1 MTALAIGLLVAGA
14 AFSFLAAVGILRM
27 PDVYMRMQASSKAGT
42 LGCTLILAA
51 VGLAYG
57 EVSVVTRAVLVMAF
71 VMLTAPV
78 AAHVV
83 SRAAYRTGTP
93 PAPETSPDDLRSAPS
108 PNRGERPARESRRE
122 G

>member
-1 MTALAIGLLVAGA
+1 MTLWTVLLLAAGA
-14 AFSFLAAVGILRM
+14 AFSLLAAVGIVRM

-51 VGLAYG
+51 VALASG
-57 EVSVVTRAVLVMAF
+57 DVAVAARAALVIAF
-71 VMLTAPV
+71 VLLTAPV

-93 PAPETSPDDLRSAPS
+93 PAPETTPDELGDARK
-108 PNRGERPARESRRE
+108 RG
-122 G
+122 